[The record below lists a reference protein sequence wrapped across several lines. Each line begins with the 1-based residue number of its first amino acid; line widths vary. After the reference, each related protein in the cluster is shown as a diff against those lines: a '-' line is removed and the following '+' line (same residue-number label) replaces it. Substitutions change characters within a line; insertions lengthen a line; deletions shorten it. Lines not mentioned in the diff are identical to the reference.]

1 MNIWEILG
9 IPPTTDVTA
18 IKKAYADRAK
28 KWHPEEHPE
37 EFKRLR
43 NAYQTAVKLA
53 KSGAA
58 VNMGS
63 DMKPPQPEQAEAPGP
78 QFTERGAGF
87 GPQFTERG
95 AGFGPQFTER
105 GAQSGPQFTERG
117 AQSGPQ
123 FTERRAQS
131 GPQFTERGAES
142 GARQTEAEEEPQPR
156 FSYEDVSSFYQ
167 KEVEEQFF
175 EEFHQIAWNPYL
187 QNKKAVWNYFLLKPE
202 FDNLYSHGDFLRRLL
217 WEIRGVPGW
226 YTETLEF
233 FERWLKLYE
242 EDDKKDQGDRSWVPA
257 AARAWSRKK
266 WRSKYTSFMPE
277 QVVSWEQR
285 RKHYEILQSMKD
297 RGVDES
303 LMNVTSA
310 AVYLKYYRAFL
321 QDNEYWLEYQRRFCS
336 RKFLKRWIRSSALLV
351 FLGIVLVLVLVVRPI
366 LNEAKK
372 KEEEAI
378 LQESREQERLEQEIR
393 EQEERQREQEEWQR
407 ELERRIETM
416 QEQYRD
422 WMEQQE

>member
-18 IKKAYADRAK
+18 IKRAYADRAK
-28 KWHPEEHPE
+28 KWHPEEYPE

-53 KSGAA
+53 KSGVAA
-58 VNMGS
+58 NMGS
-63 DMKPPQPEQAEAPGP
+63 GIKLPGTEQAEAPGP
-78 QFTERGAGF
+78 QFTEGRAEF
-87 GPQFTERG
+87 GSQFAEGR
-95 AGFGPQFTER
+95 
-105 GAQSGPQFTERG
+105 
-117 AQSGPQ
+117 
-123 FTERRAQS
+123 
-131 GPQFTERGAES
+131 AES
-142 GARQTEAEEEPQPR
+142 GAQQAEQEEEAQPK

-167 KEVEEQFF
+167 KEVEELFF
-175 EEFHQIAWNPYL
+175 KEFHQIAWNPFL
-187 QNKKAVWNYFLLKPE
+187 QNKKAVWNYFLLKPD
-202 FDNLYSHGDFLRRLL
+202 FGDLYSHTDFLQKLL
-217 WEIRGVPGW
+217 REICGVSGW

-233 FERWLKLYE
+233 FEQWLKLYD
-242 EDDKKDQGDRSWVPA
+242 EDDKKEQGDRRGMQA

-266 WRSKYTSFMPE
+266 WRSKFTSFIPE
-277 QVVSWEQR
+277 QVASWEQR

-321 QDNEYWLEYQRRFCS
+321 QDNEYWLEYHRRFRS
-336 RKFLKRWIRSSALLV
+336 RRFLKRWIKSSVLLLL
-351 FLGIVLVLVLVVRPI
+351 LGIVLILVLVVRPV
-366 LNEAKK
+366 LNEAKR

-393 EQEERQREQEEWQR
+393 EQEEQQREQEEWQR
-407 ELERRIETM
+407 ELEQRFETM